1 MSEFDVDLAA
11 CRGRQKRFLA
21 SMQEAGVEL
30 AIVTSREHVQWLT
43 GFYTGPMYQSSAAI
57 TAAGHVTLV
66 VPATQEPKSVAADDV
81 VLFEAQHLFTLR
93 NDQREANSAVLLAV
107 VSQRPARLGV
117 EFSTFGT
124 WLAQGFANAEL
135 VDLEPELFRLRRQKD
150 ADEVR
155 MLRKS
160 IAATAAMYARARE
173 IVQPGINELEVYS
186 ELYRAGVKELG
197 ETLTYY
203 GQDFQCNSRGG
214 PPRDREAQGGE
225 LYILDLGAGFRG
237 YFSDN
242 CRAISVDRR
251 PTDVQMQAWEQ
262 IQKVFRHIESS
273 VKPGYSAKQLYEEA
287 QAILDER
294 LPWVFDHHLG
304 HGVGLYPH
312 EAPHLNRYWDDEFQE
327 GELFTAEPA
336 LYHDDLRH
344 GMRLEQ
350 NYLVTA
356 TGLELLT
363 DFSLDLI

>member
-11 CRGRQKRFLA
+11 CRGRQKRFLV

-57 TAAGHVTLV
+57 NAAGHVTLV

-124 WLAQGFANAEL
+124 WLAQGFANAKL

-363 DFSLDLI
+363 DFSLELV